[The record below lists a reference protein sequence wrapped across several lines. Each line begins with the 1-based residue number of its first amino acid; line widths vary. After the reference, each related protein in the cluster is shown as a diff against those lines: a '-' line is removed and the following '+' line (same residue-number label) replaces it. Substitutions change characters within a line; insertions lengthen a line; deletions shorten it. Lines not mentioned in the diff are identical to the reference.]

1 MIMGYFSDLAVDF
14 SSCDVEEYN
23 CVSPETKLIT
33 RLKDLE
39 NRLSELL
46 MAATPVLSYD
56 FYSDDDLR
64 FVLPEHFGNIRSVK
78 RAIETVKYD
87 LSRKYGVNVSE
98 TGDTD
103 IGKPAI
109 GFAEKDMPYEQI
121 TFIGMALPYVSAA

>member
-1 MIMGYFSDLAVDF
+1 MGYFSDLAVDF
-14 SSCDVEEYN
+14 SPCDVEEYN

-64 FVLPEHFGNIRSVK
+64 FVLPEDFGDIHGVK
-78 RAIETVKYD
+78 RAVEAVKDD
-87 LSRKYGVNVSE
+87 LSRKYGVNVSDI
-98 TGDTD
+98 GDTELS
-103 IGKPAI
+103 KTAI
-109 GFAEKDMPYEQI
+109 GFAEKDMPYGQI
-121 TFIGMALPYVSAA
+121 TFIGMALPCVSAA